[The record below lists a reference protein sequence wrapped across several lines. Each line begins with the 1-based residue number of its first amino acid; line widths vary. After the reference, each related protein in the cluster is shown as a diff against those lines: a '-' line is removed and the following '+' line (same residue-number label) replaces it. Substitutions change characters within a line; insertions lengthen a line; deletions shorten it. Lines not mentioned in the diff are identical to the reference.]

1 MAWDKIVNSMKQ
13 YQDIIVEHSDGYPTA
28 DRELDTILKKFPN
41 ELEDVIDG
49 GENLDEPKHDTFY
62 KALLGHY
69 MHTGEMDYNVMTG
82 DEGRAHEWVQNELE
96 GYVKQGGEEGGESER
111 DAYMHKDGQN
121 EIEGF
126 GSDIDDKDD
135 FESQKT
141 SFGDFQP

>member
-1 MAWDKIVNSMKQ
+1 MTDKIKVEKPEQKFENTWDKSVDILKQ
-13 YQDIIVEHSDGYPTA
+13 YKNIVEKAELKEDK
-28 DRELDTILKKFPN
+28 ELDTILKKFDN

-49 GENLDEPKHDTFY
+49 GENLDEPKHDAFY

-96 GYVKQGGEEGGESER
+96 SYVKQGGEE
-111 DAYMHKDGQN
+111 AP
-121 EIEGF
+121 EGF
-126 GSDIDDKDD
+126 GSDIDDPDEW
-135 FESQKT
+135 ESQKT